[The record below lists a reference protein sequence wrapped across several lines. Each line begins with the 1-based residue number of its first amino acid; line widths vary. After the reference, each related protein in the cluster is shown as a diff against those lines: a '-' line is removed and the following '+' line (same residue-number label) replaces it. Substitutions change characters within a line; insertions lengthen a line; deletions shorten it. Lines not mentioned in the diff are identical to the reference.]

1 MTSPNFSCDFF
12 SCNQKLLSSS
22 FALNLSVRSEFQLCA
37 QNLFVVAARY
47 LLIGSFQRCCCLAP
61 MLFQQHGIT
70 SFKLILTQLGGSVD
84 KKAEGKTFL
93 GIKSGMHAHAQI
105 HLNS

>member
-1 MTSPNFSCDFF
+1 
-12 SCNQKLLSSS
+12 
-22 FALNLSVRSEFQLCA
+22 
-37 QNLFVVAARY
+37 
-47 LLIGSFQRCCCLAP
+47 